1 MLHDERGGAGVIA
14 QTKTYWCGRAH
25 TCTKCR
31 ILRLVD
37 KITTKES
44 LERYKEIHS
53 ANTKREFFSAK
64 QANKT
69 NTNNGAI
76 AYVVTYYSVVRRRLS
91 HFTKSVEIMAGYDQ
105 TLLLIE
111 TMTTIIRVVN
121 VNNKP
126 NGLLARTGRRSY
138 CSDEPNGPDIFAKSI
153 CLPILFWYLGVLA
166 SFVVMH
172 LTNGV

>member
-1 MLHDERGGAGVIA
+1 M
-14 QTKTYWCGRAH
+14 
-25 TCTKCR
+25 
-31 ILRLVD
+31 
-37 KITTKES
+37 
-44 LERYKEIHS
+44 ERYKEIHS
-53 ANTKREFFSAK
+53 ANTKREKGLRKASK
-64 QANKT
+64 QKKYKQWCDR
-69 NTNNGAI
+69 I
-76 AYVVTYYSVVRRRLS
+76 HVVTNYSVVRRRLS

-138 CSDEPNGPDIFAKSI
+138 CSDEPNEPDVFAKSI